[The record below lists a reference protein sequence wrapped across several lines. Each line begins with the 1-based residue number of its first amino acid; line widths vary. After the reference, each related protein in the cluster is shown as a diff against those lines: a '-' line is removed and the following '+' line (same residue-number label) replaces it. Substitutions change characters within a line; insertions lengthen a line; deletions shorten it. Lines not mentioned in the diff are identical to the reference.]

1 MRGFF
6 ATLRMTEVLG
16 GMAAMEQETIVAI
29 STPVGRGG
37 IGVVRLS
44 GTRAREIVA
53 PLVRLRHEMA
63 AGRARFGVVVDV
75 AGGNEATAD
84 PCGMTNRVVGG
95 KEATADP
102 CGMTNRVASG
112 NEATADPCGM
122 TNRVVGGKEATA
134 DPCGMTNR
142 VASGN
147 EATADPCGMTNRVVG
162 GKEAT
167 ADPCGMTN
175 RVAGGNE
182 ATADPYGMT
191 NKIVGGNEA
200 TADPYGMTNKMT
212 NRGAEQRATGAVL
225 DEAVVTFFA
234 APNSYTGED
243 VVEIAAHGSPVL
255 LEYLVRQC
263 CAGGARLAEPGEFT
277 QRAFLAGRIDLTQA
291 EAVDDLI
298 GSSTLEQARVAA
310 RQLGGALAKAVAPVK
325 EELVGLIAAMEAGI
339 DFAEDDI
346 DILPA
351 EKIAGGIL
359 AVRVPL
365 EALERSFAY
374 GRVVRD
380 GFRLAIV
387 GRPNAGKSSL
397 FNRLVERER
406 AIVTATPG
414 TTRDLVTERV
424 SIEGIPVELIDT
436 AGLRES
442 VDEAEQMGIAKSR
455 EAMADADVVLLVVD
469 GVVGISE
476 EDRAVMEQGG
486 VLVAWN
492 KSDLVAD
499 EVSYI
504 PPIAQEAA
512 RWMGHPSSIAD
523 ARGGAPGSVVVR
535 TSAVTGEGI
544 TELRAAIVG
553 AVAGNEGG
561 LREAGMLTNLRQH
574 QAVVRAV
581 GGLDAARAAVAAGIP
596 HEMVLLDLYEALR
609 GLDALTGVTTSEDVL
624 RLIFSKFCIGK

>member
-1 MRGFF
+1 
-6 ATLRMTEVLG
+6 
-16 GMAAMEQETIVAI
+16 
-29 STPVGRGG
+29 
-37 IGVVRLS
+37 
-44 GTRAREIVA
+44 
-53 PLVRLRHEMA
+53 
-63 AGRARFGVVVDV
+63 
-75 AGGNEATAD
+75 
-84 PCGMTNRVVGG
+84 
-95 KEATADP
+95 
-102 CGMTNRVASG
+102 
-112 NEATADPCGM
+112 
-122 TNRVVGGKEATA
+122 
-134 DPCGMTNR
+134 
-142 VASGN
+142 
-147 EATADPCGMTNRVVG
+147 
-162 GKEAT
+162 
-167 ADPCGMTN
+167 
-175 RVAGGNE
+175 
-182 ATADPYGMT
+182 
-191 NKIVGGNEA
+191 
-200 TADPYGMTNKMT
+200 
-212 NRGAEQRATGAVL
+212 
-225 DEAVVTFFA
+225 
-234 APNSYTGED
+234 
-243 VVEIAAHGSPVL
+243 
-255 LEYLVRQC
+255 
-263 CAGGARLAEPGEFT
+263 
-277 QRAFLAGRIDLTQA
+277 
-291 EAVDDLI
+291 
-298 GSSTLEQARVAA
+298 
-310 RQLGGALAKAVAPVK
+310 
-325 EELVGLIAAMEAGI
+325 MEAGI

-359 AVRVPL
+359 GVRVPL

-397 FNRLVERER
+397 FNRLGERER

-476 EDRAVMEQGG
+476 EDRAVMERGG

-492 KSDLVAD
+492 KSDLVGEGGRALPDNPPFAESAKDGPPSLVAEREAD
-499 EVSYI
+499 SS
-504 PPIAQEAA
+504 AA
-512 RWMGHPSSIAD
+512 LRND
-523 ARGGAPGSVVVR
+523 KQKNVVVR

-553 AVAGNEGG
+553 AVAGDEGG

-624 RLIFSKFCIGK
+624 RLIFSRFCIGK